1 MPKSRARRPKPQE
14 PRQPVRLEVHYEPT
28 PSNRRHVGSL
38 ALDRGR
44 PVFEFAASWLQ
55 DPKPLA
61 PETMPPREGLIFGPD
76 GMPDRLHGLFAD
88 SLPDAWGH
96 VVADRHFASIG
107 LPRERVTVLD
117 RLAFV
122 GTRGMGALINLPP
135 EEQTSASFTP
145 DLDLLH
151 DEAERV
157 LAGTSSEILPQL
169 IAAAGASGG
178 ARPKVL
184 VGIDDDGKMITGA
197 DMLPEAYTAYLVK
210 LGSHLDDPE
219 TPSLEYAYRQMA
231 ARAGIR
237 VPHARLLQSARARY
251 FAIARFDRAGARRIH
266 VLTGSGLTDAPQD
279 YFAVEYGELG
289 HLIAKVSTN
298 YDEAK
303 EFARRMVFNVLAH
316 NRDDH
321 LNNTAML
328 MDEDGSWRLSPAYD
342 LTFMAGPGGEHSM
355 LIAGEGRAP
364 TTEHLLK
371 AGEAMGVDR
380 PEMKLIIEQV
390 AIAVGDWNVFADE
403 AELSSSRRLEIAAT
417 LNRTR
422 SEVLGA

>member
-1 MPKSRARRPKPQE
+1 
-14 PRQPVRLEVHYEPT
+14 
-28 PSNRRHVGSL
+28 
-38 ALDRGR
+38 
-44 PVFEFAASWLQ
+44 
-55 DPKPLA
+55 
-61 PETMPPREGLIFGPD
+61 
-76 GMPDRLHGLFAD
+76 MPDRLHGLFAD

-96 VVADRHFASIG
+96 VIADRHFASIG

-122 GTRGMGALINLPP
+122 GTRGMGALTYRPP
-135 EEQTSASFTP
+135 DEQLGTAFAP

-157 LAGTSSEILPQL
+157 LGGTSSEVLPQL

-184 VGIDDDGKMITGA
+184 VGIDDEGNMIAGA
-197 DMLPEAYTAYLVK
+197 ETIPSAYTAYLVK
-210 LGSHLDDPE
+210 LGSHLDDLE
-219 TPSLEYAYRQMA
+219 TPGLEYAYGQMA
-231 ARAGIR
+231 HRAGIR
-237 VPHARLLQSARARY
+237 VPPARLIQSARARY
-251 FAIARFDRAGARRIH
+251 FAIARFDRAATRRIH
-266 VLTGSGLTDAPQD
+266 MLTGSGLTDAPQS
-279 YFAVEYGELG
+279 YFAVDYGEMG
-289 HLIAKVSTN
+289 HLIAKVSAS
-298 YDEAK
+298 YDEAY

-321 LNNTAML
+321 LKNTAML

-355 LIAGEGRAP
+355 LVAGEGRSP

-380 PEMKLIIEQV
+380 PDMKLIIDQV
-390 AIAVGDWNVFADE
+390 AVALGEWTAFAAE
-403 AELSSSRRLEIAAT
+403 AGLSPSRQREIAT
-417 LNRTR
+417 SLDRTR
-422 SEVLGA
+422 SDVLGR

>member
-1 MPKSRARRPKPQE
+1 MSA
-14 PRQPVRLEVHYEPT
+14 
-28 PSNRRHVGSL
+28 
-38 ALDRGR
+38 
-44 PVFEFAASWLQ
+44 
-55 DPKPLA
+55 
-61 PETMPPREGLIFGPD
+61 REGLIFGPD
-76 GMPDRLHGLFAD
+76 RMPHRLHGLFAD

-96 VVADRHFASIG
+96 VVADRHFASTS

-122 GTRGMGALINLPP
+122 GTRGMGALVYRPP
-135 EEQTSASFTP
+135 EEQTSAAFTP
-145 DLDLLH
+145 DVDLLH

-157 LAGTSSEILPQL
+157 LAGTSSEVLPQL

-184 VGIDDDGKMITGA
+184 VGINDEGKMMAGA

-219 TPSLEYAYRQMA
+219 APGLEFAYHQMA
-231 ARAGIR
+231 GRAGIR
-237 VPHARLLQSARARY
+237 VPHARLLRSARARY
-251 FAIARFDRAGARRIH
+251 FAIARFDRTAAHRIH
-266 VLTGSGLTDAPQD
+266 MLTGSGLTNAPHD

-289 HLIAKVSTN
+289 HLIAKVSKD
-298 YDEAK
+298 YDEAH

-321 LNNTAML
+321 LKNTAML

-355 LIAGEGRAP
+355 LIAGEGRSP
-364 TTEHLLK
+364 TAEHMLK

-380 PEMKLIIEQV
+380 PEMRSIIDQV
-390 AIAVGDWNVFADE
+390 AIAVGEWNAFADE
-403 AELSSSRRLEIAAT
+403 AELSPGRRLEIAAT

-422 SEVLGA
+422 SEVLSAFAFGTNRPATTSKK